1 MHQKDLKKL
10 NFKSCLRIWRN
21 DEMLPD
27 MDFSWSQGCIGTEDP
42 ARRDEIDEGITEK
55 LKIMK

>member
-1 MHQKDLKKL
+1 
-10 NFKSCLRIWRN
+10 
-21 DEMLPD
+21 MLPD